1 MLVHEHT
8 RQPKRKISTATQP
21 IEVKAT
27 MASKKK
33 QDQVVRCF
41 EVGEPRLH
49 EKGHTIYKVTL
60 KVSALFVLSIQCR
73 SQL

>member
-1 MLVHEHT
+1 
-8 RQPKRKISTATQP
+8 
-21 IEVKAT
+21 